1 MRRRSSGKG
10 LIAIALGIGLLIALF
25 CPPVLIV
32 VVGGI
37 AIKVVGDLMLR
48 C

>member
-1 MRRRSSGKG
+1 MRRRSFGKG

-25 CPPVLIV
+25 CPPVVLV
-32 VVGGI
+32 VIGGI
-37 AIKVVGDLMLR
+37 ALIAIGVLMLR

>member
-1 MRRRSSGKG
+1 MCRNSSGKG

-25 CPPVLIV
+25 CPPVVLV

-37 AIKVVGDLMLR
+37 ALIVVGVLMLR